1 MLFVRST
8 LRVLYDSSDMLPHLA
23 LAIVTLFS
31 FVNVPLPIFTPIS
44 EISVLT
50 FLGLYF
56 RVGLGRLS
64 STPTGPESHR
74 PHRARGPLIGMTGW
88 LGKGS
93 ARGVR
98 QGVGQ
103 KTGGAARA

>member
-64 STPTGPESHR
+64 
-74 PHRARGPLIGMTGW
+74 AFLVK
-88 LGKGS
+88 L
-93 ARGVR
+93 
-98 QGVGQ
+98 Q
-103 KTGGAARA
+103 